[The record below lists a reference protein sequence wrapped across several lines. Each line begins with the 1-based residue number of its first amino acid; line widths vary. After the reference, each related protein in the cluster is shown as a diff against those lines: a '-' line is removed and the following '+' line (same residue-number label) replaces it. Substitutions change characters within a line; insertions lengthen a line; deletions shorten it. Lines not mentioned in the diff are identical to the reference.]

1 VPRRDSDSAAALAD
15 ERSRVLSSRSQG
27 AVDNGRSDDDGRE
40 DVTGREPALPSADDG
55 VCARDGV
62 AEMRADEAEPCSDD
76 FSVLSSCCSR
86 RISASFF
93 NDSTCERSFA
103 ISAS

>member
-1 VPRRDSDSAAALAD
+1 MLANEFLQSDNFLFAAL
-15 ERSRVLSSRSQG
+15 
-27 AVDNGRSDDDGRE
+27 
-40 DVTGREPALPSADDG
+40 PLPSADDG